1 MSSLAPFVSI
11 VIHRLTP
18 YIKRLAG
25 QSFYQSQIWSLKTEK
40 TEKSL
45 EGCDRWVAIK
55 KKPQIPSVRVLMFC
69 CLLFS
74 NYNMPCFDLLHASV
88 KSDGFEERK
97 VTKNIPIFHLAMPSL
112 LFSTNLR
119 TLVTKHYGQRL
130 LGRKKSTFCWR
141 IHASHLWNRS
151 TVMIRFS
158 ARGAYS
164 TTSREGVYLRQGA
177 FSGQGNYFFFEK
189 KPNVKNKI

>member
-25 QSFYQSQIWSLKTEK
+25 QSFSQSQIWSLKTEK

-55 KKPQIPSVRVLMFC
+55 KKPQIPSVLVLMFC

-74 NYNMPCFDLLHASV
+74 NYNMRCFDLFHASV

-97 VTKNIPIFHLAMPSL
+97 INKNIPIFHLAMPSL
-112 LFSTNLR
+112 LFYSTNLR

-130 LGRKKSTFCWR
+130 LGGTKSTFCWR
-141 IHASHLWNRS
+141 IHASHLWKRS
-151 TVMIRFS
+151 TKTIK
-158 ARGAYS
+158 YIN
-164 TTSREGVYLRQGA
+164 
-177 FSGQGNYFFFEK
+177 GNDS
-189 KPNVKNKI
+189 I

>member
-45 EGCDRWVAIK
+45 EGCDRWV
-55 KKPQIPSVRVLMFC
+55 VRVLMFC

-74 NYNMPCFDLLHASV
+74 NYNMRCFDLFHASV

-97 VTKNIPIFHLAMPSL
+97 ITKNIPIFHLAVPSL
-112 LFSTNLR
+112 LFGTNLR
-119 TLVTKHYGQRL
+119 TFVTKHYDQRL
-130 LGRKKSTFCWR
+130 LGGTKSTFCWR
-141 IHASHLWNRS
+141 IHASHLWKRS
-151 TVMIRFS
+151 TKTIKYINRNDS
-158 ARGAYS
+158 
-164 TTSREGVYLRQGA
+164 
-177 FSGQGNYFFFEK
+177 
-189 KPNVKNKI
+189 I